1 MLRGREANGLEDM
14 AEKKTEQMGS
24 VGNWGERCTLRI
36 VDSHEEGRPETEFW
50 IWKVGDSCPYKWI
63 LFRCEVTMGSLGL
76 KKKRVKKV

>member
-36 VDSHEEGRPETEFW
+36 VDSHEEGRPETEF
-50 IWKVGDSCPYKWI
+50 
-63 LFRCEVTMGSLGL
+63 
-76 KKKRVKKV
+76 